1 MVTRGK
7 SRLAGLGLSLLGL
20 YLGTY
25 FGVAFV
31 CGNGRTNAPATP
43 RSQVAMKVGPVPI
56 QLPFMSEPIDG
67 WTFAVSMMGLFLAVA
82 AFGAFQVW
90 RLMFSDELGS
100 YEEIKWGGARP
111 PKEYVEEMKRIEES
125 SPAST
130 LSRERSR
137 VLDSRRWHMLCIY
150 MALGILNQTLWLTFA
165 AIPDATARRY
175 DIPEQ
180 YVASLAVLCNA
191 VYVPGSWIC
200 TAILRSSGLA
210 RVIKFAC
217 WLQLLGSLIRFL
229 ADAAF
234 RRWSGPFAFLFLF
247 IGQGVAALASP
258 LIMNTPAVFA
268 NAWFGRREREGVL
281 AVGALSPIFGQGS
294 GPQRLGS
301 AIAGFVVTGY
311 EAEGTEQ
318 LLAGQASLSALMAL
332 WTIGQFVDAPGESS
346 QEIRSETFKEGW
358 KLMRRLNFC
367 LILIIF
373 NCGMALAAATLTL
386 FGKIASNC
394 GYTSTEAGIASGMFM
409 VGGVVGSLAT
419 GSLLGATRAYRTIL
433 RCSIISAVM
442 FGLVF
447 LVMLR
452 PGNLRGLLI
461 TTTFFGTFMM
471 SALPA
476 LLSNAVE
483 ETYPTPADI
492 TTALLFNS
500 AILLQVFFIP
510 LSQSVLTSQGD
521 TCASWGSAYSVF
533 EISVAGVGCLLP
545 ALLYHGRN
553 NRLLAE
559 LEEEQMHEGS

>member
-1 MVTRGK
+1 MLRP
-7 SRLAGLGLSLLGL
+7 SR
-20 YLGTY
+20 
-25 FGVAFV
+25 V
-31 CGNGRTNAPATP
+31 
-43 RSQVAMKVGPVPI
+43 
-56 QLPFMSEPIDG
+56 D
-67 WTFAVSMMGLFLAVA
+67 
-82 AFGAFQVW
+82 
-90 RLMFSDELGS
+90 D
-100 YEEIKWGGARP
+100 
-111 PKEYVEEMKRIEES
+111 S

-200 TAILRSSGLA
+200 TALLRSSGLA
-210 RVIKFAC
+210 RVIKVAC

-234 RRWSGPFAFLFLF
+234 RRWSGPLAFLLLF

-281 AVGALSPIFGQGS
+281 AVGALSPIFGQG
-294 GPQRLGS
+294 LGS

-311 EAEGTEQ
+311 EEGTEQ

-409 VGGVVGSLAT
+409 VGGVVGSLTT

-553 NRLLAE
+553 NRMLAE

>member
-1 MVTRGK
+1 
-7 SRLAGLGLSLLGL
+7 
-20 YLGTY
+20 
-25 FGVAFV
+25 
-31 CGNGRTNAPATP
+31 
-43 RSQVAMKVGPVPI
+43 
-56 QLPFMSEPIDG
+56 
-67 WTFAVSMMGLFLAVA
+67 
-82 AFGAFQVW
+82 
-90 RLMFSDELGS
+90 
-100 YEEIKWGGARP
+100 
-111 PKEYVEEMKRIEES
+111 
-125 SPAST
+125 
-130 LSRERSR
+130 
-137 VLDSRRWHMLCIY
+137 

-281 AVGALSPIFGQGS
+281 AVGALSPIFGQG
-294 GPQRLGS
+294 LGS

-433 RCSIISAVM
+433 RCSIISAVT